1 MEKNSPIFVFDFRC
15 NESDYS
21 IGGIKD
27 ILAKIAKKWV
37 FQLEES
43 DTGYKH
49 YQGRYSLIK
58 KRRTNECKKLIKD
71 LGFDLFNYNEPSS
84 TNDHKTTFY
93 AMKEDTRIDG
103 PWSDQD
109 EVKFET
115 IQIKH
120 FLKLDLRPY
129 QKEIL
134 NWGNEFEMR
143 RIDLIYDKRGNL
155 GKSIFSEYLEY
166 IDMAEEVPP
175 YRLMDDI
182 FQWVCSRP
190 KKKMYLIDMPRGM
203 KKDKLGDL
211 YAGIEVIKNGVCYD
225 KRYTA
230 KKIRFDRPRVVVFT
244 NTLPNL
250 ELMSKDRWNLNIV
263 NIKYELE
270 PLTDE
275 MIENNQHINNFF

>member
-1 MEKNSPIFVFDFRC
+1 MANSNAIFVFDFRC
-15 NESDYS
+15 NESDFTV
-21 IGGIKD
+21 GGIKE
-27 ILAKIAKKWV
+27 ILTKISKKWV

-58 KRRTNECKKLIKD
+58 KRRPNECKKLIKD
-71 LGFDLFNYNEPSS
+71 LGFELFNYNEPSS
-84 TNDHKTTFY
+84 TNDHKNTFY
-93 AMKEDTRIDG
+93 VMKEDTRIDG
-103 PWSDQD
+103 PWQDTD
-109 EVKFET
+109 EVKVET
-115 IQIKH
+115 EQLRQ
-120 FLKLDLRPY
+120 FLNYELRPY

-134 NWGNEFEMR
+134 NWGNEFDMR

-166 IDMAEEVPP
+166 IDMAEEIPP

-182 FQWVCSRP
+182 FQWVCARP

-211 YAGIEVIKNGVCYD
+211 YAGIEVIKNGVAFD

-230 KKIRFDRPRVVVFT
+230 KKIRFNRPRIVVFT
-244 NTLPNL
+244 NTLPIL
-250 ELMSKDRWNLNIV
+250 SLMSQDRWNLTFVDKNFD
-263 NIKYELE
+263 LQT
-270 PLTDE
+270 LTKE
-275 MIENNQHINNFF
+275 MIENDS